1 MEASSGC
8 GARRQPAG
16 PVLSSRRSARGRTVS
31 SARPNSGGSTKNCE
45 AATSYQS
52 ASRHGGPAR
61 GEGEMNSR
69 RHVQRLSLAVL
80 TLLGFAVA
88 AFAETRWVLWY
99 QDVVVV
105 EGQQPAVVWSQWGS
119 STTKPDC
126 EAQRRKEIG
135 RYEQMSKLFP
145 NDWAKQ
151 GDTIIVKRQGK
162 VVRRTSYYCYPNT
175 INPRWE
181 HLRE

>member
-1 MEASSGC
+1 MGRSGSEQSKTRT
-8 GARRQPAG
+8 ATF
-16 PVLSSRRSARGRTVS
+16 SRRPDAARL
-31 SARPNSGGSTKNCE
+31 GG
-45 AATSYQS
+45 
-52 ASRHGGPAR
+52 GG
-61 GEGEMNSR
+61 
-69 RHVQRLSLAVL
+69 
-80 TLLGFAVA
+80 
-88 AFAETRWVLWY
+88 FAETRWVLWY

-105 EGQQPAVVWSQWGS
+105 EGQEPAVVWSQSGS

-145 NDWAKQ
+145 NDWAKR

>member
-1 MEASSGC
+1 VL
-8 GARRQPAG
+8 ARHR
-16 PVLSSRRSARGRTVS
+16 
-31 SARPNSGGSTKNCE
+31 
-45 AATSYQS
+45 
-52 ASRHGGPAR
+52 GPAW
-61 GEGEMNSR
+61 GEGEVNSR
-69 RHVQRLSLAVL
+69 KHVQRLSLAVL

-105 EGQQPAVVWSQWGS
+105 EGQEPAVVWSQSGS

-145 NDWAKQ
+145 NDWAKR

-162 VVRRTSYYCYPNT
+162 VVRRTSFYCYPNT

-181 HLRE
+181 PLRQ